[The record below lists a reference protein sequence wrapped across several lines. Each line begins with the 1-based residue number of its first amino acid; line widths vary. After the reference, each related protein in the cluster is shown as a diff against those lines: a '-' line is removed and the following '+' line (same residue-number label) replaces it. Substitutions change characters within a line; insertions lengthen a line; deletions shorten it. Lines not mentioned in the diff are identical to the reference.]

1 MKNILCFGDSNTF
14 GTPPMSGP
22 DDERRFDAGT
32 RWPGV
37 MRKLLGHAW
46 HVIEEGLPGRTTI
59 RDDLIEGTFK
69 NGRRYLAACLESHRP
84 LDVIVLTLGT
94 NDLKARFGAPPED
107 IAAGVDILAGIIKST
122 PNLGHPPAKLLIV
135 CPPPIRLVGFI
146 GAMFA
151 GGIEKSQAFPLLY
164 EAVARRYGADFL
176 DAGEFVEV
184 SPIDGIHYDEAA
196 HRVLGEAITAKVQSM
211 IASKTISV

>member
-1 MKNILCFGDSNTF
+1 MKNVLCFGDSNTY
-14 GTPPMSGP
+14 GTPPMPGP
-22 DDERRFDAGT
+22 EDERRFDGKT

-37 MRKLLGHAW
+37 MRKILGHSW

-84 LDVIVLTLGT
+84 LDVVVLSLGT

-107 IAAGVDILAGIIKST
+107 VAAGADILAGIIRAT

-135 CPPPIRLVGFI
+135 CPPPIRLVGFL
-146 GAMFA
+146 GTMFA
-151 GGIEKSQAFPLLY
+151 GGVEKSQALPLLY
-164 EAVARRYGADFL
+164 EAVASRHGADFL
-176 DAGEFVEV
+176 DAGKLVEV
-184 SPIDGIHYDEAA
+184 SPVDGIHYDETA
-196 HRVLGEAITAKVQSM
+196 HRILGETIAARVQEM
-211 IASKTISV
+211 VADKTISV

>member
-1 MKNILCFGDSNTF
+1 MKSVLCFGDSNTY
-14 GTPPMSGP
+14 GTPPMRSREEEG
-22 DDERRFDAGT
+22 RFDAKT

-37 MRKLLGHAW
+37 MRKTLGHAW

-107 IAAGVDILAGIIKST
+107 IAAGIDILSGIIKAT
-122 PNLGHPPAKLLIV
+122 PNGGRPPARLLIV
-135 CPPPIRLVGFI
+135 CPPPIRLVGFL
-146 GAMFA
+146 GTMFA
-151 GGIEKSQAFPLLY
+151 GGVEKSQALPTLY
-164 EAVARRYGADFL
+164 ATVARRHGADFL
-176 DAGEFVEV
+176 DAGTLVEV
-184 SPIDGIHYDEAA
+184 SPVDGIHYAEAA
-196 HRVLGEAITAKVQSM
+196 HRTLGETIAAKVQEM
-211 IASKTISV
+211 AGERTIAI

>member
-1 MKNILCFGDSNTF
+1 MKNVLCFGDSNTY

-22 DDERRFDAGT
+22 GDERRFDAKT

-37 MRKLLGHAW
+37 MRKILGHSW
-46 HVIEEGLPGRTTI
+46 HVVEEGLPGRTTI

-84 LDVIVLTLGT
+84 LDVIVLGLGT

-107 IAAGVDILAGIIKST
+107 VAAGIDILASIIRAT
-122 PNLGHPPAKLLIV
+122 PNLGAPPAKLLIV
-135 CPPPIRLVGFI
+135 GPPPIRLVGFL

-151 GGIEKSQAFPLLY
+151 GGVEKSMALSPLY
-164 EAVARRYGADFL
+164 EAVARKHGADFL
-176 DAGEFVEV
+176 DAGKLVAV
-184 SPIDGIHYDEAA
+184 SPVDGIHYDEQA
-196 HRVLGEAITAKVQSM
+196 HRILGEATAARVQEM
-211 IASKTISV
+211 AGEKTISV

>member
-1 MKNILCFGDSNTF
+1 MKNVLCFGDSNTY
-14 GTPPMSGP
+14 GTVPLHGP
-22 DDERRFDAGT
+22 GDEHRYDGRT

-37 MRKLLGHAW
+37 MRKILGHSW

-69 NGRRYLAACLESHRP
+69 NGKRYLAACLESHRP

-107 IAAGVDILAGIIKST
+107 IAAGVDILAGIIAAT

-135 CPPPIRLVGFI
+135 CPPPIILVGFL
-146 GAMFA
+146 GVMFA
-151 GGIEKSQAFPLLY
+151 GGVEKSKALPPLY
-164 EAVARRYGADFL
+164 EAVAHKHGAAFL
-176 DAGEFVEV
+176 DAGKLVSV
-184 SPIDGIHYDEAA
+184 SPRDGIHYEASE
-196 HRVLGEAITAKVQSM
+196 HLILGQTIAGKVQVM
-211 IASKTISV
+211 VEAPTIAV